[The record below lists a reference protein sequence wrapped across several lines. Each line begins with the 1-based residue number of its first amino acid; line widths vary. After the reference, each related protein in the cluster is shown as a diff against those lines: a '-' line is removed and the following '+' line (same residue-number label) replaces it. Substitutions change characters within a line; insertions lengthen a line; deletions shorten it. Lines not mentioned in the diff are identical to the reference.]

1 MRKSAATFF
10 LEDGFRMLT
19 FREGLAGTSVTDIIT
34 DHNGEMWIATSNG
47 VNTYN
52 GKRLTTFKLGE
63 ESLQNHVYHVYEA
76 PDHHILATTANG
88 IYSIAFD
95 HKTDSVAYYTLKGS
109 LQYSQGAIN
118 LNCTL
123 PIGDGAMVD
132 YQSMAENYADSTVVV
147 QTVMLKDYEKATD
160 GIAATQKPAAKA
172 EKAYS
177 LSGQQL
183 DALRHPGIYIVN
195 RRKVIVR

>member
-1 MRKSAATFF
+1 MYNYYVKQY
-10 LEDGFRMLT
+10 GFEVASWRISLYNQRRLIAQMVVYT
-19 FREGLAGTSVTDIIT
+19 DDNAHLAGTYDCSRNTVTYFDSSVS
-34 DHNGEMWIATSNG
+34 A
-47 VNTYN
+47 
-52 GKRLTTFKLGE
+52 
-63 ESLQNHVYHVYEA
+63 EA
-76 PDHHILATTANG
+76 NSG

-160 GIAATQKPAAKA
+160 GIAATQKPAEKA